1 MVPNQQGPGIPKY
14 LYSRGHASGGGTLT
28 FRRRRTSARRIHQ
41 PRRIHTTHTTTPPP
55 PRTTPPTHTHGRSE
69 SLDQCAAD
77 PPRCAPTTTG
87 LRDGGAPSPTTHPP
101 THPPTRAQRGL
112 TQASLTPRLLCDLNL
127 TAPRRPV
134 VLGPVRGGSTAPR
147 PDNDGTA
154 ARGEV
159 EVAQQ
164 PRREAGLPE
173 TSLRPCVCGWVG
185 GGAAGACV
193 CVVWIRRGAV
203 DPPRALVASTHTHT
217 RPKLS
222 TTRSSSAGRDRGRRH
237 CASLVQHPPSGR
249 RQTRFSN
256 QRAADPPGTA
266 HPQTHAPAALYHL
279 TTHTRAQQVSPKP
292 ASRRGCGARQTHLR
306 GEEHRHSLRPPS
318 RRRRTGA
325 PRIHTRDANTHSQSA
340 PTGPCSGSHP
350 PPSPDTHTHCPTI
363 SKCRG
368 PLFLGSHGPFVGP
381 FNCFVAAS
389 RARGAC
395 CGGALPPG
403 HAGGQ
408 SGGSSPRGRRGRL

>member
-1 MVPNQQGPGIPKY
+1 MRSHNN
-14 LYSRGHASGGGTLT
+14 RGVRLACPRPRCARVCVGGWVVE
-28 FRRRRTSARRIHQ
+28 RRGRVCVWCGYAGALWIRRARWSH
-41 PRRIHTTHTTTPPP
+41 PHTTH
-55 PRTTPPTHTHGRSE
+55 
-69 SLDQCAAD
+69 
-77 PPRCAPTTTG
+77 
-87 LRDGGAPSPTTHPP
+87 
-101 THPPTRAQRGL
+101 
-112 TQASLTPRLLCDLNL
+112 
-127 TAPRRPV
+127 
-134 VLGPVRGGSTAPR
+134 
-147 PDNDGTA
+147 
-154 ARGEV
+154 
-159 EVAQQ
+159 
-164 PRREAGLPE
+164 
-173 TSLRPCVCGWVG
+173 
-185 GGAAGACV
+185 
-193 CVVWIRRGAV
+193 
-203 DPPRALVASTHTHT
+203 THTHT

-292 ASRRGCGARQTHLR
+292 ASRRGCGARQPHLR

-325 PRIHTRDANTHSQSA
+325 PRIHTRDANKHSQSTPA
-340 PTGPCSGSHP
+340 GPCSHP
-350 PPSPDTHTHCPTI
+350 PPSPDTHTHCPTR

-368 PLFLGSHGPFVGP
+368 PLFVGSHGPFVGP